1 MPISMIDSKG
11 DKYYLHYNQVGS
23 LIAISDN
30 NGNIIKQIE
39 YDSYGN
45 ILNDTNPSFEV
56 PFGFAGGALR
66 STNKISSLWL

>member
-1 MPISMIDSKG
+1 MIDSKG
-11 DKYYLHYNQVGS
+11 DKYYLHYNQAGS

-45 ILNDTNPSFEV
+45 ILNNSNPSFEV
-56 PFGFAGGALR
+56 PFGFAGGGGSVKQTTTACRL
-66 STNKISSLWL
+66 

>member
-1 MPISMIDSKG
+1 MIDSKG

-39 YDSYGN
+39 YDNYGN
-45 ILNDTNPSFEV
+45 ILNDSNPSFEV
-56 PFGFAGGALR
+56 PFGFAGEEKR
-66 STNKISSLWL
+66 